1 MAVTKGTTSLAS
13 ETSTLKVGDDAPDFE
28 LHSHLG
34 GNVKLSQL
42 RGKNVVI
49 AFYPA
54 AWTAV

>member
-1 MAVTKGTTSLAS
+1 MEVTKGTTSLAS
-13 ETSTLKVGDDAPDFE
+13 QTDRLKVGDEAPDFE
-28 LHSHLG
+28 LRSHLG
-34 GNVKLSQL
+34 DVIRLSQM

>member
-13 ETSTLKVGDDAPDFE
+13 ETTALKVGDEAPDFE
-28 LHSHLG
+28 LRSHLG
-34 GNVKLSQL
+34 SNVKLSQL

-54 AWTAV
+54 AWTPV